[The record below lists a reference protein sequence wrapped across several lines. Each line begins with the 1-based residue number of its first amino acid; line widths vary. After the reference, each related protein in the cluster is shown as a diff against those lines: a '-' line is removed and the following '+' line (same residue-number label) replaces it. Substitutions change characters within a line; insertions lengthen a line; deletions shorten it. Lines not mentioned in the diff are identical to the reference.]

1 LGALTI
7 AFDTTIVGALALP
20 WVLLIIHLFFFEGEN
35 HAQDALDWVKKRELQ
50 TIAGVLLFAMAFTL
64 GSAVSRIAQDFF
76 NDDDLRIPGIF
87 RMTTTEDRIIARV
100 YCESDENLSLLS
112 EASNPVL
119 ADKLRAFQSQK
130 SNCCSAEE
138 NQQPE
143 MANGVKTKK
152 RATQAHKTKTCIAEN
167 KDAKIAA
174 TGSNPEIS
182 TSPSQPAQCPC
193 EWIVNGIGRTAYQQH
208 SADESD
214 LISNVR
220 DIFGLE
226 ENGLLL
232 KGEDATLRLR
242 QLHDQIMVLRGA
254 TFNGIVTFSFCLFAW
269 GVRERRVKSRPVL
282 RWALAFVPVIFLLLA
297 GEAFYH
303 HLQEREAA
311 EPPYMEFSLLVIGL
325 AGAVLL
331 WRSRPL
337 FSSGKS
343 RADAADERDS
353 LCSWRW
359 GAVSLLFAMLSL
371 AGILGW
377 WATEVIYAK
386 QVIYSYD
393 SLSKAETKANQ

>member
-35 HAQDALDWVKKRELQ
+35 HAQDVLDWVKKRELQ

-182 TSPSQPAQCPC
+182 TSPSQPAQCP
-193 EWIVNGIGRTAYQQH
+193 
-208 SADESD
+208 
-214 LISNVR
+214 
-220 DIFGLE
+220 
-226 ENGLLL
+226 
-232 KGEDATLRLR
+232 
-242 QLHDQIMVLRGA
+242 
-254 TFNGIVTFSFCLFAW
+254 
-269 GVRERRVKSRPVL
+269 
-282 RWALAFVPVIFLLLA
+282 
-297 GEAFYH
+297 
-303 HLQEREAA
+303 
-311 EPPYMEFSLLVIGL
+311 
-325 AGAVLL
+325 
-331 WRSRPL
+331 
-337 FSSGKS
+337 
-343 RADAADERDS
+343 
-353 LCSWRW
+353 
-359 GAVSLLFAMLSL
+359 
-371 AGILGW
+371 
-377 WATEVIYAK
+377 
-386 QVIYSYD
+386 
-393 SLSKAETKANQ
+393 